1 MTVAPPTRRV
11 TLQVQATNTRPRF
24 EVVADGQGICSHV
37 GAALLGEL
45 SDRLG
50 LTSELGRR
58 ANRGVRAGAHDR
70 GQVLRDLVVMLA
82 DGGDCVSDLATL
94 GDQPELF
101 GRVCSAATAWR
112 IVAQELPD
120 DPRGIAALWSAL
132 ARVREQ
138 AWALGAAPAGPLIL
152 DVDATL
158 VDAHSDKQ
166 GAAPTYKQG
175 FGFHPLGCWLDRGD
189 GTGEALAG
197 MLRPGNAGANTAA
210 DHLDVLAMA
219 LLGLPKHARR
229 QPILVRCD
237 SAGAIHAFVADIVR
251 RKLWFS
257 IGFDLTE
264 PVRQAILALPE
275 QAWQPAL
282 DADGRPRRGAWAAEL
297 ASLELAGAG
306 WPEGTRAICRRERP
320 HPGAAHKM
328 AFTDQHG
335 HRFQV
340 FITNQTDPDPAVLE
354 ARHRPHAHVEDRI
367 RTAKASG
374 LRNLPFWG
382 FAANDGWLTLV
393 MIAQTLVCW
402 AQALLLDG
410 DLAVAEPK
418 TLRYRLWHTAGR
430 IVHHARRV
438 IVRIDRAW
446 PWADHLVTAFGRL
459 WALPVRC

>member
-1 MTVAPPTRRV
+1 M
-11 TLQVQATNTRPRF
+11 QATNTRPRF
-24 EVVADGQGICSHV
+24 EVVADGRGVCSHL

-45 SDRLG
+45 ADRLG

-58 ANRGVRAGAHDR
+58 ANRGVRAGAYDR

-82 DGGDCVSDLATL
+82 DGGDCVSDLAAL
-94 GDQPELF
+94 RDQPELF
-101 GRVCSAATAWR
+101 GAVCSTATAWR
-112 IVAQELPD
+112 IVGQELPD

-152 DVDATL
+152 DVDGTL
-158 VDAHSDKQ
+158 VEAHSDKQ
-166 GAAPTYKQG
+166 GAAPTYKHG
-175 FGFHPLGCWLDRGD
+175 YGFHPLGAWLDRGD
-189 GTGEALAG
+189 GTGEALAAV
-197 MLRPGNAGANTAA
+197 LRPGNAGSNTAQ

-219 LLGLPKHARR
+219 MLALPKHVRD
-229 QPILVRCD
+229 QPILVRAD
-237 SAGAIHAFVADIVR
+237 AAGATHAFVNDLVR

-257 IGFDLTE
+257 IGFDLDQR
-264 PVRQAILALPE
+264 VQAAILALPE
-275 QAWQPAL
+275 PAWRPAL
-282 DADGRPRRGAWAAEL
+282 DPDGRPRQGAWVAEL
-297 ASLELAGAG
+297 ADLDLASAG
-306 WPEGTRAICRRERP
+306 WPAGIRAICRRERP
-320 HPGAAHKM
+320 HPGAARKL
-328 AFTDQHG
+328 AFTDAHG

-340 FITNQTDPDPAVLE
+340 FITNQPDPDPVRLE

-367 RTAKASG
+367 RTAKATG
-374 LRNLPFWG
+374 LRNLPFFDFG
-382 FAANDGWLTLV
+382 ANDAWLTLV

-410 DLAVAEPK
+410 DLKVAEPK

-446 PWADHLVTAFGRL
+446 PWANTLVTAFGRL
-459 WALPVRC
+459 RALPVRC

>member
-1 MTVAPPTRRV
+1 
-11 TLQVQATNTRPRF
+11 VQATNTGPRF

-50 LTSELGRR
+50 LTGELGRR

-70 GQVLRDLVVMLA
+70 GQVLRDLVVTLA
-82 DGGDCVSDLATL
+82 DGGDCVSDLAAL
-94 GDQPELF
+94 RDQPELF
-101 GRVCSAATAWR
+101 GAVASTSTAWR
-112 IVAQELPD
+112 VLAEEVAG

-132 ARVREQ
+132 ARVRER

-158 VDAHSDKQ
+158 VEAHSEKQ

-175 FGFHPLGCWLDRGD
+175 FGFHPLGVWLDRGD
-189 GTGEALAG
+189 GTGEALAAI
-197 MLRPGNAGANTAA
+197 LRPGNAGANTAV
-210 DHLDVLAMA
+210 DHLAVLGMA
-219 LLGLPKHARR
+219 LLGLPKHARG
-229 QPILVRCD
+229 QPILVRAD
-237 SAGAIHAFVADIVR
+237 AAGATHAFVDELVR

-257 IGFDLTE
+257 IGFDCDQRVQT
-264 PVRQAILALPE
+264 AILALPE

-282 DADGRPRRGAWAAEL
+282 DPDGRPRRGAWVAEL
-297 ASLELAGAG
+297 ATLELARSG
-306 WPEGTRAICRRERP
+306 WPKGTRAICRRERP
-320 HPGAAHKM
+320 HPGARPKL

-340 FITNQTDPDPAVLE
+340 FITNQPDPDPAVLE

-367 RTAKASG
+367 RTAKATG
-374 LRNLPFWG
+374 LRNLPFADFG
-382 FAANDGWLTLV
+382 ANDAWLTLV
-393 MIAQTLVCW
+393 GIAQTLVCW

-410 DLAVAEPK
+410 DLKVAEPK

-430 IVHHARRV
+430 IIHHARRV

-446 PWADHLVTAFGRL
+446 PWAADLVTAFGRL
-459 WALPVRC
+459 RALPVRC

>member
-1 MTVAPPTRRV
+1 
-11 TLQVQATNTRPRF
+11 VQATNSRPRF
-24 EVVADGQGICSHV
+24 EVVADGQGVCSHV

-58 ANRGVRAGAHDR
+58 ANIGVRAGAYDR

-101 GRVCSAATAWR
+101 GQVCSTPTAWR
-112 IVAQELPD
+112 VLAEELPA
-120 DPRGIAALWSAL
+120 DPRGNAALWSAL

-138 AWALGAAPAGPLIL
+138 AWELGAAPAGPLIL
-152 DVDATL
+152 DLDATL
-158 VDAHSDKQ
+158 IDAHSDKQ

-197 MLRPGNAGANTAA
+197 MLRPGNAGANTAQ
-210 DHLDVLAMA
+210 DHLEVLAMA
-219 LLGLPKHARR
+219 LLGLPKHARGR
-229 QPILVRCD
+229 PILVRAD
-237 SAGAIHAFVADIVR
+237 SAGATHAFVADIVGR
-251 RKLWFS
+251 NLQFS
-257 IGFDLTE
+257 IGFDCDQR
-264 PVRQAILALPE
+264 VQAAILDLPE
-275 QAWQPAL
+275 QAFMPAL
-282 DADGRPRRGAWAAEL
+282 DPDGRPRRSAWVAEL
-297 ASLELAGAG
+297 SSLDLASSG
-306 WPEGTRAICRRERP
+306 WPQGTRAICRRERP
-320 HPGAAHKM
+320 HPGARHKM
-328 AFTDQHG
+328 AFTDAQG

-340 FITNQTDPDPAVLE
+340 FITNQPDPDPAILE

-367 RTAKASG
+367 RGAKASG
-374 LRNLPFWG
+374 LRNLPFTD
-382 FAANDGWLTLV
+382 FAANDAWLTLV
-393 MIAQTLVCW
+393 MVAQTLVCW
-402 AQALLLDG
+402 AQALLLSG

-446 PWADHLVTAFGRL
+446 PWAADLVTAFGRL
-459 WALPVRC
+459 RALSVRC

>member
-1 MTVAPPTRRV
+1 M
-11 TLQVQATNTRPRF
+11 QATNTRPRF
-24 EVVADGQGICSHV
+24 EVVADGQGVCSHV

-58 ANRGVRAGAHDR
+58 ANRGVRAGAYDR

-82 DGGDCVSDLATL
+82 DGGDCVSDLASL
-94 GDQPELF
+94 RDQPELF
-101 GRVCSAATAWR
+101 GQVCSTPTAWR
-112 IVAQELPD
+112 VLAEELPAD
-120 DPRGIAALWSAL
+120 SRGIAGLWSAL

-158 VDAHSDKQ
+158 VDVHSDKQ

-189 GTGEALAG
+189 GTGEALAVI
-197 MLRPGNAGANTAA
+197 LRPGNAGSNTAA
-210 DHLDVLAMA
+210 DHLAVLAMA
-219 LLGLPKHARR
+219 LLGLPKPLREG
-229 QPILVRCD
+229 PILVRAD
-237 SAGAIHAFVADIVR
+237 SAGATHAFVNELVR

-257 IGFDLTE
+257 IGFDLDQRVQT
-264 PVRQAILALPE
+264 AILALPE

-282 DADGRPRRGAWAAEL
+282 DPDGRPRRGAWAAEL
-297 ASLELAGAG
+297 AGLELAGAG
-306 WPEGTRAICRRERP
+306 WPQGTRAICRRERP
-320 HPGAAHKM
+320 HPGARHKM

-340 FITNQTDPDPAVLE
+340 FITNQPDPDPAVLE

-374 LRNLPFWG
+374 LRNLPFAG
-382 FAANDGWLTLV
+382 FGANDAWLTLV

-410 DLAVAEPK
+410 DLKVAEPK

-430 IVHHARRV
+430 IVHHARR
-438 IVRIDRAW
+438 IIIRIDRAW

-459 WALPVRC
+459 RALPVRC

>member
-1 MTVAPPTRRV
+1 M
-11 TLQVQATNTRPRF
+11 QATNTGPRF

-50 LTSELGRR
+50 LTGELGRR

-70 GQVLRDLVVMLA
+70 GQVLRDLVVTLA
-82 DGGDCVSDLATL
+82 DGGDCVSDLAAL
-94 GDQPELF
+94 RDQPELF
-101 GRVCSAATAWR
+101 GAVASTSTAWR
-112 IVAQELPD
+112 VLAEEVAG

-132 ARVREQ
+132 ARVRER

-158 VDAHSDKQ
+158 VEAHSEKQ

-175 FGFHPLGCWLDRGD
+175 FGFHPLGVWLDRGD
-189 GTGEALAG
+189 GTGEALAAI
-197 MLRPGNAGANTAA
+197 LRPGNAGANTAV
-210 DHLDVLAMA
+210 DHLAVLGMA
-219 LLGLPKHARR
+219 LLGLPKHARG
-229 QPILVRCD
+229 QPILVRAD
-237 SAGAIHAFVADIVR
+237 AAGATHAFVDELVR

-257 IGFDLTE
+257 IGFDCDQRVQT
-264 PVRQAILALPE
+264 AILALPE

-282 DADGRPRRGAWAAEL
+282 DPDGRPRRGAWVAEL
-297 ASLELAGAG
+297 ATLELARSG
-306 WPEGTRAICRRERP
+306 WPKGTRAICRRERP
-320 HPGAAHKM
+320 HPGARPKL

-340 FITNQTDPDPAVLE
+340 FITNQPDPDPAVLE

-367 RTAKASG
+367 RTAKATG
-374 LRNLPFWG
+374 LRNLPFADFG
-382 FAANDGWLTLV
+382 ANDAWLTLV
-393 MIAQTLVCW
+393 GIAQTLVCW

-410 DLAVAEPK
+410 DLKVAEPK

-430 IVHHARRV
+430 IIHHARRV

-446 PWADHLVTAFGRL
+446 PWAADLVTAFGRL
-459 WALPVRC
+459 RALPVRC

>member
-1 MTVAPPTRRV
+1 
-11 TLQVQATNTRPRF
+11 VQATNSRPRF

-50 LTSELGRR
+50 LTRELGRR
-58 ANRGVRAGAHDR
+58 ANLGVRAGAHDR
-70 GQVLRDLVVMLA
+70 GQVLRDLVVTLA
-82 DGGDCVSDLATL
+82 DGGDCVSDLAAL
-94 GDQPELF
+94 RDQPELF
-101 GRVCSAATAWR
+101 GAVASTSTAWR
-112 IVAQELPD
+112 VLAEELAG

-138 AWALGAAPAGPLIL
+138 AWALGTAPAGPLIL

-158 VDAHSDKQ
+158 VDAHSEKQ

-175 FGFHPLGCWLDRGD
+175 FGFHPLGVWLDRGD
-189 GTGEALAG
+189 GTGEALAAI
-197 MLRPGNAGANTAA
+197 LRPGNAGANTAA
-210 DHLDVLAMA
+210 DHVAVLGMA
-219 LLGLPKHARR
+219 LLGLPKPLRG
-229 QPILVRCD
+229 QPILVRAD
-237 SAGAIHAFVADIVR
+237 SAGASHAFVDELAR

-257 IGFDLTE
+257 IGFDCDQRVQT
-264 PVRQAILALPE
+264 AILALPE

-282 DADGRPRRGAWAAEL
+282 DPDGRPRTGAWVAEL
-297 ASLELAGAG
+297 TDLDLASAG
-306 WPEGTRAICRRERP
+306 WPEGIRAICRRERP
-320 HPGAAHKM
+320 HPGAAHKL
-328 AFTDQHG
+328 AFTDAAG

-340 FITNQTDPDPAVLE
+340 FITNQPDPDPAILE

-374 LRNLPFWG
+374 LRNLPFAG
-382 FAANDGWLTLV
+382 FAANDAWLTLV
-393 MIAQTLVCW
+393 CIAQTLVCW

-410 DLAVAEPK
+410 DLKVAEPK

-430 IVHHARRV
+430 IIHHARRV

-446 PWADHLVTAFGRL
+446 PWAADLVTAFGRL
-459 WALPVRC
+459 RALPVRC

>member
-1 MTVAPPTRRV
+1 
-11 TLQVQATNTRPRF
+11 VQATNTGPRF

-50 LTSELGRR
+50 LTGELGRR

-70 GQVLRDLVVMLA
+70 GQVLRDLVVTLA
-82 DGGDCVSDLATL
+82 DGGDCVSDLAAL
-94 GDQPELF
+94 RDQPELF
-101 GRVCSAATAWR
+101 GAVASTSTAWR
-112 IVAQELPD
+112 VLAEEVAG

-132 ARVREQ
+132 ARVRER

-158 VDAHSDKQ
+158 VEAHSEKQ

-175 FGFHPLGCWLDRGD
+175 FGFHPLGVWLDRGD
-189 GTGEALAG
+189 GTGEALAAI
-197 MLRPGNAGANTAA
+197 LRPGNAGANTAV
-210 DHLDVLAMA
+210 DHLAVLGMA
-219 LLGLPKHARR
+219 LLGLPKHARG
-229 QPILVRCD
+229 QPILVRAD
-237 SAGAIHAFVADIVR
+237 AAGATHAFVDELVR

-257 IGFDLTE
+257 IGFDCDQRVQT
-264 PVRQAILALPE
+264 AILALPE

-282 DADGRPRRGAWAAEL
+282 DPDGRPRRGAWVAEL
-297 ASLELAGAG
+297 ATLELARSG

-320 HPGAAHKM
+320 HPGARPKL

-340 FITNQTDPDPAVLE
+340 FITNQPDPDPAVLE

-367 RTAKASG
+367 RTAKATG
-374 LRNLPFWG
+374 LRNLPFADFG
-382 FAANDGWLTLV
+382 ANDAWLTLV
-393 MIAQTLVCW
+393 GIAQTLVCW

-410 DLAVAEPK
+410 DLKVAEPK

-430 IVHHARRV
+430 IIHHARRV

-446 PWADHLVTAFGRL
+446 PWAADLVTAFGRL
-459 WALPVRC
+459 RALPVRC

>member
-1 MTVAPPTRRV
+1 M
-11 TLQVQATNTRPRF
+11 QATNTGPRF

-50 LTSELGRR
+50 LTGELGRR

-70 GQVLRDLVVMLA
+70 GQVLRDLVVTLA
-82 DGGDCVSDLATL
+82 DGGDCVSDLAAL
-94 GDQPELF
+94 RDQPELF
-101 GRVCSAATAWR
+101 GAVASTSTAWR
-112 IVAQELPD
+112 VLAEEVAG

-132 ARVREQ
+132 ARVRER
-138 AWALGAAPAGPLIL
+138 AWALGGAPAGPLIL

-158 VDAHSDKQ
+158 VEAHSEKQ

-175 FGFHPLGCWLDRGD
+175 FGFHPLGVWLDRGD
-189 GTGEALAG
+189 GTGEALAAI
-197 MLRPGNAGANTAA
+197 LRPGNAGANTAV
-210 DHLDVLAMA
+210 DHLAVLGMA
-219 LLGLPKHARR
+219 LLGLPKHARG
-229 QPILVRCD
+229 QPILVRAD
-237 SAGAIHAFVADIVR
+237 AAGATHAFVDELVR

-257 IGFDLTE
+257 IGFDCDQRVQT
-264 PVRQAILALPE
+264 AILALPE

-282 DADGRPRRGAWAAEL
+282 DPDGRPRRGAWVAEL
-297 ASLELAGAG
+297 ATLELARSG
-306 WPEGTRAICRRERP
+306 WPKGTRATCRRERP
-320 HPGAAHKM
+320 HPGARPKL

-340 FITNQTDPDPAVLE
+340 FITNQPDPDPAVLE

-367 RTAKASG
+367 RTAKATG
-374 LRNLPFWG
+374 LRNLPFADFG
-382 FAANDGWLTLV
+382 ANDAWLTLV
-393 MIAQTLVCW
+393 GIAQTLVCW

-410 DLAVAEPK
+410 DLKVAEPK

-430 IVHHARRV
+430 IIHHARRV

-446 PWADHLVTAFGRL
+446 PWAADLVTAFGRL
-459 WALPVRC
+459 RALPVRC